1 MHRAAIEPPV
11 RFVLHDQNVTCLT
24 TPPDPSRHVRM
35 EELSVSLGRI
45 TPARRLADVH
55 VSDSTAV
62 SHLHAQIEFRVH
74 HNHYVLVNHAHNG
87 TKLKTI
93 ESDDWTEVRT
103 AGCE

>member
-1 MHRAAIEPPV
+1 
-11 RFVLHDQNVTCLT
+11 
-24 TPPDPSRHVRM
+24 M

-93 ESDDWTEVRT
+93 ESEDWTEVSHLHT
-103 AGCE
+103 TLLLTLCLTCTHTYL